1 MTVNFLFE
9 NVETVYV
16 EKEVNNNNIRTTPIP
31 ASSNVSLDFAEKNI
45 NQIYMRENPEL
56 PSVKFPLTISLNFRQ
71 NMFRAN
77 EISENAHP

>member
-16 EKEVNNNNIRTTPIP
+16 EKKVNNNNIRTTPIP
-31 ASSNVSLDFAEKNI
+31 TSSNVSLDFAEKNI